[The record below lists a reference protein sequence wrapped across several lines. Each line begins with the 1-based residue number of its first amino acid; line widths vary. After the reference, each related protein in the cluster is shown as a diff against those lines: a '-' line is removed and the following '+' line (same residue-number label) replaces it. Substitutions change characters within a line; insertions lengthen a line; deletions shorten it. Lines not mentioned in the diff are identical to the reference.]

1 MGTPTSISHKAR
13 VQAVMWIKGD
23 KLGLAMWT
31 VRATPQRAFGQELR
45 SRTKQGG
52 WPCDRQ
58 EAPCRTPGPG
68 C

>member
-1 MGTPTSISHKAR
+1 MQ
-13 VQAVMWIKGD
+13 VEED
-23 KLGLAMWT
+23 KLGPAMWT
-31 VRATPQRAFGQELR
+31 VGVTPQRAFGQELR
-45 SRTKQGG
+45 SGSKRGG